1 MLSETVGI
9 TRKHQDYYALEFGNH
24 ILSDAFY
31 SSWLYRDLREKT
43 GLVYSVKSGIEAGK
57 HRSLFSIFY
66 GCDPP
71 NAGKARAIIE
81 RDLQAMQTT
90 PITSNELRQT
100 KILLLRQIPLSE
112 SSMDNIAAEMLSLSQ
127 QGLPLDESRHA
138 AKRYQQMNSEE
149 IRDAFNK
156 WIRPKDFVQVI
167 EGPSL

>member
-1 MLSETVGI
+1 
-9 TRKHQDYYALEFGNH
+9 
-24 ILSDAFY
+24 
-31 SSWLYRDLREKT
+31 
-43 GLVYSVKSGIEAGK
+43 
-57 HRSLFSIFY
+57 
-66 GCDPP
+66 
-71 NAGKARAIIE
+71 
-81 RDLQAMQTT
+81 MQTT